1 MVFAA
6 GQSAYGYS
14 RPLRHRILQHRPQ
27 RSAPF
32 VMPWPQRGNPAALLT
47 FYRFHEWLA
56 FISDRGLHCAIPH
69 IVRDKYRRA
78 QRLYLLSVA

>member
-1 MVFAA
+1 
-6 GQSAYGYS
+6 
-14 RPLRHRILQHRPQ
+14 
-27 RSAPF
+27 
-32 VMPWPQRGNPAALLT
+32 MPWPQRGNPAALLT